1 MKKRARFYVNFSY
14 QILIYRSLNIENTIS
29 RCFLCDVA
37 TDSFFGE
44 REAIYCL
51 PSQNTTIQEYF
62 ELRELI
68 KILLP
73 TDLVSNNNTITFAG
87 KNSIEWAD
95 KAVTINKRI
104 SLIKQ
109 TLKFIAVSNLC
120 IILCSVDNLV
130 PSFVL
135 VNWIY
140 LPMPLIL
147 IL

>member
-1 MKKRARFYVNFSY
+1 M
-14 QILIYRSLNIENTIS
+14 
-29 RCFLCDVA
+29 
-37 TDSFFGE
+37 
-44 REAIYCL
+44 
-51 PSQNTTIQEYF
+51 
-62 ELRELI
+62 
-68 KILLP
+68 LP

-135 VNWIY
+135 VHWIY